1 MEFLLLRHRRSS
13 AQKIPSS
20 EGWGETAVFTGYW
33 FHCEMTTEEAAQK
46 FHTDDV
52 LPLRSASDW
61 MKQICNQS
69 EALPYLGNNMSL
81 CGETSEWQHV
91 HQMSAILSGYA
102 SFTGQLKPELHP
114 DWSSSSWFNSNFLT
128 STHISFICEFPLP
141 PPHPQHHLYGQ
152 CGSRSACLCLT
163 KVPIFSNWE
172 TITKI
177 LSW

>member
-33 FHCEMTTEEAAQK
+33 FHCKMTTEEAAQK
-46 FHTDDV
+46 FHTNDV

-81 CGETSEWQHV
+81 CGKTSEWQHV

-141 PPHPQHHLYGQ
+141 PPHPQHHL
-152 CGSRSACLCLT
+152 
-163 KVPIFSNWE
+163 
-172 TITKI
+172 
-177 LSW
+177 